1 MRSKIT
7 VVGSGFVGST
17 VAHYIAM
24 HELGDVVLID
34 IAEGI
39 PQGKALDMCEA
50 TPVDGWDV
58 RVTGTNSYEDTANS
72 DIVVITA
79 GLPRKPGMTRDELLA
94 VNMGIVKN
102 VSEQIKKFSP
112 NAIVIVVTNP
122 LDAMVY
128 TAWKVTGFP
137 TNRVVGMA
145 GVLDTARMRWFI
157 ADELKVS
164 VEDVQAMVL
173 GGHGDTMVPVTRLAT
188 VGGIPLHDLL
198 SQEKIDAIVTRT
210 QNGGAEI
217 VNLLKMGSAYY
228 APAASV
234 VAMVE
239 SILKDKK
246 RILPCAAYLD
256 GEYGVKGVF
265 IGVPTLLGRN
275 GVEKVMEV
283 KFNDSEKA
291 VFQKTVEH
299 VVALTEEVKAKL

>member
-17 VAHYIAM
+17 VAHYIAL

-137 TNRVVGMA
+137 QNRVVGMA

-217 VNLLKMGSAYY
+217 VNLLKTGSAYY

-283 KFNDSEKA
+283 KFNDAEKA

>member
-39 PQGKALDMCEA
+39 PQGKSLDMCEA

-137 TNRVVGMA
+137 QNRVVGMA

-173 GGHGDTMVPVTRLAT
+173 GGHGDTMVPLTRLST

-217 VNLLKMGSAYY
+217 VNLLKTGSAYY

-283 KFNDSEKA
+283 KFNDAEKA

>member
-1 MRSKIT
+1 
-7 VVGSGFVGST
+7 
-17 VAHYIAM
+17 M

-137 TNRVVGMA
+137 QNRVVGMA

-217 VNLLKMGSAYY
+217 VNLLKTGSAYY

-283 KFNDSEKA
+283 KFNDAEKA

>member
-102 VSEQIKKFSP
+102 VSEQVKKYSP

-128 TAWKVTGFP
+128 TAWKVTGFDSH
-137 TNRVVGMA
+137 RVVGMA

-198 SQEKIDAIVTRT
+198 SQEKIDEIVLRT

-283 KFNDSEKA
+283 KFNDAEKA

>member
-50 TPVDGWDV
+50 TPVDGWDD

-102 VSEQIKKFSP
+102 VSEQVKKYSP

-128 TAWKVTGFP
+128 TAWKVTGFDSH
-137 TNRVVGMA
+137 RVVGMA

-198 SQEKIDAIVTRT
+198 SQEKIDEIVLRT

-283 KFNDSEKA
+283 KFNDAEKA